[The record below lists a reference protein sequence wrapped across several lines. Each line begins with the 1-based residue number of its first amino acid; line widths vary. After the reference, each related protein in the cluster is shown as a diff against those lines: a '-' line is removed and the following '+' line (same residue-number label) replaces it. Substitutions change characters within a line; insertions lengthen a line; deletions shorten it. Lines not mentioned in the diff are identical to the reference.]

1 MHTKNPK
8 KFIYYPFIHK
18 TLFQLN
24 PKHTHKF
31 TFQQLHHITK
41 TPFKTLIQQKIPTK
55 PINYINLTFKNPL
68 NLTTN
73 LNKNKKYINTLNT
86 IKFKSIKIN
95 TITPH
100 PQPNNNKPHLFHL
113 INTKNLINH
122 INFNNLNINNLIKN
136 IKKTHYNNIL
146 NININK
152 NKNTPIKQNKNNYLI
167 YIKKIYTYT
176 KYITINISSPN
187 TPKLHTLQYNKTL
200 NNLLTTI
207 KNKQNNL
214 QTIHHKYIPITIK
227 ITPNLSKKKLIQITN
242 NLIHHNIN
250 NIITT
255 NTTLNHSLIQKIK
268 NYNQTNNLNNHPLQ
282 LKNTKII
289 HHLSL
294 KLNNHLPIINI
305 NNINS
310 IITTHKKITTNTS
323 LIQIYSNFIFKN
335 PPLIKK
341 IITHI

>member
-1 MHTKNPK
+1 M
-8 KFIYYPFIHK
+8 
-18 TLFQLN
+18 
-24 PKHTHKF
+24 
-31 TFQQLHHITK
+31 
-41 TPFKTLIQQKIPTK
+41 
-55 PINYINLTFKNPL
+55 
-68 NLTTN
+68 
-73 LNKNKKYINTLNT
+73 
-86 IKFKSIKIN
+86 
-95 TITPH
+95 
-100 PQPNNNKPHLFHL
+100 
-113 INTKNLINH
+113 
-122 INFNNLNINNLIKN
+122 NFNNLNINNLIKN

-227 ITPNLSKKKLIQITN
+227 IAPNLSKKKLIQITN

-282 LKNTKII
+282 LKSTKII